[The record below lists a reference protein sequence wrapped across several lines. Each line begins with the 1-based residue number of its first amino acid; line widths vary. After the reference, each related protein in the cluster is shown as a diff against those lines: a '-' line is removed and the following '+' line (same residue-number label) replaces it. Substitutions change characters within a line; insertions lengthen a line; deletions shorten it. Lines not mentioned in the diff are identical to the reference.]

1 MRRFLLLAALCST
14 AGLAQAQVAGNG
26 LLDVYREALDNN
38 ADLAAERAGLGAQRE
53 AVPQARAG
61 LLPQIGLGAQFNDTH
76 TSLQL
81 KDNPALGVQGGRY
94 SSDRSSQ
101 LIQATLSQPL
111 FRADRWFQLK
121 AAKAATEQAELQ
133 FSAAQQQLILQTAE
147 GYFSALRAQDALA
160 TARAEEKAL
169 YRQLD
174 QSRERY
180 KVGLTDDTDVLQAQA
195 SFDNAQANRSQSE
208 QQVADA
214 FQALTRLTD
223 RDYGSIAG
231 IRHDLPILPPQPNDA
246 RQWVDTAMRQNL
258 QLLAAGQGV
267 NAAQETLRQRR
278 AGHLP
283 TVDAVARY
291 SHSDNDAV
299 NLPNAEQLS
308 LFGSPV
314 NSRSIG
320 IQVEVPLY
328 SGGTTSSQ
336 ARQAYQQLDR
346 SEQQQESLRRQ
357 VVQNTRNAHR
367 AINTDIEQVRARRLS
382 IASSQRALRAT
393 EIAYQVGSR
402 TIVDVLDA
410 QRLLY
415 NAVRQYNDARYNYIL
430 DTLRLKQAAGTL
442 APNDLLA
449 LSGYLDPHYDPDR
462 DFLPPDLAKTRADVL
477 PARSAQGLSSP
488 SSPESRRSS
497 AP

>member
-1 MRRFLLLAALCST
+1 MPTSPPNAP
-14 AGLAQAQVAGNG
+14 GLAPSA
-26 LLDVYREALDNN
+26 R
-38 ADLAAERAGLGAQRE
+38 RAPGAR
-53 AVPQARAG
+53 G

-278 AGHLP
+278 AGHCRRWMRWRA
-283 TVDAVARY
+283 TATATTCGESAQRRAAV
-291 SHSDNDAV
+291 
-299 NLPNAEQLS
+299 
-308 LFGSPV
+308 PV
-314 NSRSIG
+314 RQPGHSRSIG

-328 SGGTTSSQ
+328 SGGATSSQ

-415 NAVRQYNDARYNYIL
+415 NAVRQYNDARYNYLL